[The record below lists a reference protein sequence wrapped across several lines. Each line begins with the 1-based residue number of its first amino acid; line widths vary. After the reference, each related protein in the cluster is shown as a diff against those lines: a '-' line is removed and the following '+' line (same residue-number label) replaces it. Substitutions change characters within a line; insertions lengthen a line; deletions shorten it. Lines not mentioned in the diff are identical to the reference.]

1 MIIHDVEQGT
11 GEWYQLRA
19 GLATASEFSKLVTP
33 TGKPS
38 KSVTPYANLLAVEA
52 LLNRPAEQFNGN
64 WATERG
70 NQLEP
75 EARGFYAFDTGLE
88 VKEVGFITNDE
99 KTAGC
104 SPDSLVG
111 DDGLLEIK
119 CPLEQKF
126 IDCFEAVYEGKCP
139 ADYIIQ
145 VQAQIYISGRDWCD
159 LFLFHPD
166 LPKKPVRVFPDKEL
180 HAVFESQMQVLL
192 SQKNAM
198 LAKLTEQ
205 KEAA

>member
-1 MIIHDVEQGT
+1 MIIHNVEQGT

-38 KSVTPYANLLAVEA
+38 KSVTPYANLLAVET

-70 NQLEP
+70 NELEP
-75 EARGFYAFDTGLE
+75 QARGYYAFDSGLE

-111 DDGLLEIK
+111 DEGLLEIK

-126 IDCFEAVYEGKCP
+126 IDCFSSIYDGECP
-139 ADYIIQ
+139 ADYKIQ
-145 VQAQIYISGRDWCD
+145 VQAQMFI
-159 LFLFHPD
+159 
-166 LPKKPVRVFPDKEL
+166 
-180 HAVFESQMQVLL
+180 A
-192 SQKNAM
+192 
-198 LAKLTEQ
+198 
-205 KEAA
+205 